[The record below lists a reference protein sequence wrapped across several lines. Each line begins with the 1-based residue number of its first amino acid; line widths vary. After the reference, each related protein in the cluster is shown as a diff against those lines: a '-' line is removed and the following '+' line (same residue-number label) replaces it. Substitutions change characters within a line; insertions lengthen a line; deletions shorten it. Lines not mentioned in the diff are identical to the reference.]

1 MKRTVTRALAL
12 VLATLML
19 LVSVSCS
26 LLSGEDRVTRL
37 VQGNLD
43 QVYLGEYDDDYLA
56 LVDLTAEQAEEEYQ
70 TGLRYEA
77 EFFAY
82 YFGILTEEESF
93 DALDPAL
100 QQDIIDL
107 YDEIYS
113 HSRYEVEPSV
123 RQRDGSYTVKVR
135 IEPIEIMVQATEV
148 YESDGYQPL
157 VDYFAES
164 SELDWATMTEEDYW
178 ADTNRYGALVV
189 SLVRSLLP
197 ELRYG
202 EEKSQVIQVDETEDG
217 YLQING
223 DDFAIFDEYVITYP

>member
-1 MKRTVTRALAL
+1 MKTNLLRVMAIAL
-12 VLATLML
+12 VIGMLLATG
-19 LVSVSCS
+19 CS
-26 LLSGEDRVTRL
+26 LLSGEDHVTRL

-43 QVYLGEYDDDYLA
+43 QVYLGEYDEEYLS
-56 LVDLTAEQAEEEYQ
+56 LVDLTAEEAEEEYQ

-77 EFFAY
+77 EYFAY
-82 YFGILTEEESF
+82 YFGILTEDESF
-93 DALDPAL
+93 DDLSPTL

-113 HSRYEVEPSV
+113 HSSYEVEPSV

-135 IEPIEIMVQATEV
+135 IKPIDIMVQVVEL
-148 YESDGYQPL
+148 YENDGYQPL
-157 VDYFAES
+157 LDYFSES
-164 SELDWATMTEEDYW
+164 GEIDWSTITEEEYW
-178 ADTNRYGALVV
+178 ADTNRYGELMVDM
-189 SLVRSLLP
+189 VRSLLP
-197 ELRYG
+197 GLGYG